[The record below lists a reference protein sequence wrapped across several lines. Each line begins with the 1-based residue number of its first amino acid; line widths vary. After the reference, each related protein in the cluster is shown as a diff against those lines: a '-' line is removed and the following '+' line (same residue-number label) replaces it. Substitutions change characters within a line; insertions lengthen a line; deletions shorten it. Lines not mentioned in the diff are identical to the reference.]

1 MGSPRTHVLPRPP
14 LVVVEVV
21 VVAVAPPPPL
31 RPRPLI
37 LIIAVFSHA
46 CGVCARQ
53 VINNYLQFLK
63 KKDCEKKTSEE
74 RRKKKHSF
82 ILVINTRVT
91 PRSSFTKKFFCYTQ

>member
-14 LVVVEVV
+14 PVVVVVV

-37 LIIAVFSHA
+37 LIIAVFSHT

-53 VINNYLQFLK
+53 VINNYYVQILKKK
-63 KKDCEKKTSEE
+63 KKDCEKKLLGVSATYVLGSEE
-74 RRKKKHSF
+74 RKKNFFHSR
-82 ILVINTRVT
+82 N
-91 PRSSFTKKFFCYTQ
+91 

>member
-63 KKDCEKKTSEE
+63 KKDCEKTTIVVKKETLHTYFI
-74 RRKKKHSF
+74 KKKHD
-82 ILVINTRVT
+82 
-91 PRSSFTKKFFCYTQ
+91 P

>member
-14 LVVVEVV
+14 PVVVVVV
-21 VVAVAPPPPL
+21 VVAVAPPPL

-63 KKDCEKKTSEE
+63 KDFEKS
-74 RRKKKHSF
+74 
-82 ILVINTRVT
+82 
-91 PRSSFTKKFFCYTQ
+91 

>member
-63 KKDCEKKTSEE
+63 KKDCEKTTIVV
-74 RRKKKHSF
+74 KKETLHTYF
-82 ILVINTRVT
+82 RV
-91 PRSSFTKKFFCYTQ
+91 